1 MATVR
6 KQHPKGLIAF
16 RQQRAEPAS
25 MQTSESALNTRT
37 SCLKI
42 ALGVATTF
50 AAALSVQAQSGTALS
65 FVPNVQVTQTLTNNV
80 NVSPTEKHSESI
92 TQVTAGIAV
101 GSRSGILRGFL
112 NFGLTGQ
119 IYARDSSRNSLSGQ
133 NTVGANANVD
143 VEVVDGRG
151 FVNVSAAV
159 SQAALSSFAA
169 QTGNDGLNNPN
180 TTEVRTLQVAP
191 RWLGRL
197 GSNVRYT
204 VTGSYGLSSTKSSD
218 VGDSASSSLNLQ
230 LSNANASRLGWS
242 VDASRQVSGFSA
254 GRTTSSNRVFG
265 TLNLLVDDLDLR
277 LGVNAGR
284 EYSDLTSQSQSG
296 VGTWGVNAV
305 WTPSPVTRV
314 SAQYDERA
322 FGKTYS
328 LGIEYRTPL
337 TVWQLTNSRSVTT
350 SGNQL
355 QAGSR
360 GSVFDLFYAQFAS
373 IEPDPLRRIDLVNA
387 FLRSNGIDPSAGVGP
402 VLLTSAATIQDLLS
416 VSVAYR
422 MQRGSA
428 TLFVTR
434 SKSRRADTLSNAVDD
449 LANAGQVDQRTISL
463 NLSHRLTPEL
473 SANLN
478 LSTLTG
484 EGTSAAQSN
493 AQRTANLQV
502 SGRLSPKSSWSL
514 ALRRTLYETS
524 LVPYNESAV
533 IATYSL
539 QL

>member
-1 MATVR
+1 MGAD
-6 KQHPKGLIAF
+6 
-16 RQQRAEPAS
+16 
-25 MQTSESALNTRT
+25 ALNAERD
-37 SCLKI
+37 
-42 ALGVATTF
+42 ALTGRSRVALL
-50 AAALSVQAQSGTALS
+50 AAAAWASSFSVQAQTATGLTV
-65 FVPNVQVTQTLTNNV
+65 VPSVQVTQTLTNNV
-80 NVSPTEKHSESI
+80 NLSPTDKHSEAI
-92 TQVTAGIAV
+92 TRVTAGIAV
-101 GSRSGILRGFL
+101 GSRSGTLRGFL
-112 NFGLTGQ
+112 NYGLTAQ
-119 IYARDSSRNSLSGQ
+119 IYARDSSRNSLNGQ
-133 NTVGANANVD
+133 NTLGTNAD
-143 VEVVDGRG
+143 IEVVDGRG

-159 SQAALSSFAA
+159 SQAALSSFSA

-191 RWLGRL
+191 RWVGRL
-197 GSNVRYT
+197 GSAVRYS
-204 VTGSYGLSSTKSSD
+204 VNGSYNLSSTKSSE
-218 VGDSASSSLNLQ
+218 VGDSTGGSLNLQ
-230 LSNANASRLGWS
+230 VANANASRLGWS
-242 VDASRQVSGFSA
+242 VDASRQVSGFGA

-265 TLNLLVDDLDLR
+265 SLSLLVDDLDLR
-277 LGVNAGR
+277 LGANAGR
-284 EYSDLTSQSQSG
+284 EYSDLTNQSQSG
-296 VGTWGVNAV
+296 AGTWGVNAT
-305 WTPSPVTRV
+305 WTPSPITRV

-322 FGKTYS
+322 FGNTYS
-328 LGIEYRTPL
+328 LNLEYRTPL
-337 TVWQLTNSRSVTT
+337 TVWQLTDSRSLTT

-360 GSVFDLFYAQFAS
+360 GSVFDLYYAQFAS
-373 IEPDPLRRIDLVNA
+373 IEPDPLRRVDLVNA
-387 FLRSNGIDPSAGVGP
+387 FLRSNGIDPSTSVRPG
-402 VLLTSAATIQDLLS
+402 LLTSAATIQDLLS

-428 TLFVTR
+428 TLFITR
-434 SKSRRADTLSNAVDD
+434 SKSRRADTLSNAADD
-449 LANAGQVDQRTISL
+449 LATAGEVDQRTISL

-493 AQRTANLQV
+493 SQRTANLNI
-502 SGRLSPKSSWSL
+502 SGRLTPKSSWSL

>member
-16 RQQRAEPAS
+16 RQQLAEPAS
-25 MQTSESALNTRT
+25 MQTSESALSSRAR
-37 SCLKI
+37 CLKI
-42 ALGVATTF
+42 ALSVA
-50 AAALSVQAQSGTALS
+50 AACAALSAQAQSGAGLS
-65 FVPNVQVTQTLTNNV
+65 FVPSVQVTQTLTNNV
-80 NVSPTEKHSESI
+80 NVSPTNRHSESI

-101 GSRSGILRGFL
+101 GSRSGAFRGFL
-112 NFGLTGQ
+112 NYGLTGQ
-119 IYARDSSRNSLSGQ
+119 VYARDSSRNSLAGQ
-133 NTVGANANVD
+133 NTLGANAD
-143 VEVVDGRG
+143 IEVVDGRG
-151 FVNVSAAV
+151 YVNVSAAI
-159 SQAALSSFAA
+159 SQAALSPFAA
-169 QTGNDGLNNPN
+169 QTGNDGLSNPN
-180 TTEVRTLQVAP
+180 ATEVRTLQVAP

-296 VGTWGVNAV
+296 VDTWGVNAV

-328 LGIEYRTPL
+328 LAIEYRTPL
-337 TVWQLTNSRSVTT
+337 TVWQLTDSRSLTT

-360 GSVFDLFYAQFAS
+360 GSMFDLFYAQFAS
-373 IEPDPLRRIDLVNA
+373 IEPDPLRRIDLV
-387 FLRSNGIDPSAGVGP
+387 
-402 VLLTSAATIQDLLS
+402 
-416 VSVAYR
+416 
-422 MQRGSA
+422 
-428 TLFVTR
+428 
-434 SKSRRADTLSNAVDD
+434 
-449 LANAGQVDQRTISL
+449 
-463 NLSHRLTPEL
+463 
-473 SANLN
+473 
-478 LSTLTG
+478 
-484 EGTSAAQSN
+484 
-493 AQRTANLQV
+493 
-502 SGRLSPKSSWSL
+502 
-514 ALRRTLYETS
+514 
-524 LVPYNESAV
+524 
-533 IATYSL
+533 
-539 QL
+539 